1 MTRRMMK
8 ASLLVF
14 VVITLCLASA
24 EEQLNG
30 NEQENRSQRHSYDK
44 KEKVIADP
52 SDEIDHV
59 INKYAD
65 NSKNERLLV
74 RKHGRSSSDEKTTA
88 RMDQDIESSL
98 ENIAETSTSK
108 HDDVFSDETKT
119 TVKEKLLLP
128 VENPGAFSDEVK
140 PIKQGV
146 PFYIADDGK
155 SIQLPK
161 SDVIYNAGTG
171 DILIRNRNTDK
182 NRSEEKGS
190 RLSKENGVNRV
201 TSQDYFDVK
210 PEGFKTVQG
219 FVIADSSEGVT
230 MPLLYPMESDSGQ
243 MNDIADKSADRTTEN
258 TLENVSEE
266 VESKN
271 DTLENSMEET
281 SSSKGATAESIFEP
295 TAETATKKYTMNDLS
310 TSKKEDMYKSDDSK
324 RIGKQT
330 FSTEQ
335 DNVSHDSNSYDSEE
349 MSRKYTNLPARKQF
363 DESKM
368 YTKYSDETYNDN
380 YKSSDPSTSSNDRFT
395 SEEITTMSPNIPNEK
410 PELISG
416 DLLNDA
422 LPRSESEDSAYHVD
436 LSQTAM
442 NQNDP
447 TKVDQLDQGVAKPP
461 ILSLED
467 YTDMLYLT
475 TTTQQPDP
483 IVALRAYL
491 EDIYLRGPIAI
502 VIDTSLDSL
511 SMVKDAW
518 NAMEK
523 TGGELNVTDIVL
535 IAYDSNGGKFST
547 FLNII
552 S

>member
-24 EEQLNG
+24 EEQPNG
-30 NEQENRSQRHSYDK
+30 NQQENRSQRHSYDK

-74 RKHGRSSSDEKTTA
+74 RKHGRSSSDEKTT
-88 RMDQDIESSL
+88 RTDQDVESSL
-98 ENIAETSTSK
+98 ENISEVSTSK
-108 HDDVFSDETKT
+108 HDNVFSDEMKT

-128 VENPGAFSDEVK
+128 VENPGTFSDDVS

-171 DILIRNRNTDK
+171 DILIRNRNSDK
-182 NRSEEKGS
+182 GRSEEKGNRS
-190 RLSKENGVNRV
+190 PKENEANKV
-201 TSQDYFDVK
+201 TSQDYFDTK

-219 FVIADSSEGVT
+219 FVIADSNEGVT
-230 MPLLYPMESDSGQ
+230 IPLLFPMEADSRER
-243 MNDIADKSADRTTEN
+243 NDIADKSADRTTEN

-281 SSSKGATAESIFEP
+281 SSSKGTTAENIFEP
-295 TAETATKKYTMNDLS
+295 TAETATKKYTMNDFS
-310 TSKKEDMYKSDDSK
+310 TSKKEEMYKSDDSK

-330 FSTEQ
+330 FSMEQ
-335 DNVSHDSNSYDSEE
+335 DNANHDSNSYDSEE
-349 MSRKYTNLPARKQF
+349 RSRKYTNLPTRKQY

-368 YTKYSDETYNDN
+368 YTKYSDETYNEN
-380 YKSSDPSTSSNDRFT
+380 YNSPDPSTSLNDRFT
-395 SEEITTMSPNIPNEK
+395 SEEITTMNYNMPHDK
-410 PELISG
+410 PELMSG

-422 LPRSESEDSAYHVD
+422 VPRSESEESAYHVD

-442 NQNDP
+442 NQEDQI
-447 TKVDQLDQGVAKPP
+447 KVDQLRPP
-461 ILSLED
+461 LFSLED
-467 YTDMLYLT
+467 VTDMLYLT

-511 SMVKDAW
+511 SMVKEAW
-518 NAMEK
+518 SAMEK

-535 IAYDSNGGKFST
+535 IAYDSNGGKFSK
-547 FLNII
+547 FSNILNK